1 MSENINSLP
10 EMKPFRRKLRN
21 NMTAA
26 EVALWV
32 MIKKKTKS
40 MMKVIGKT
48 AELEKT
54 VQIKHINLFF
64 KVVPFLLLTYL

>member
-32 MIKKKTKS
+32 IIKKKTKS
-40 MMKVIGKT
+40 MMKVIT
-48 AELEKT
+48 NIVELKKISPNQT
-54 VQIKHINLFF
+54 YNSFF
-64 KVVPFLLLTYL
+64 

>member
-32 MIKKKTKS
+32 IIKKKTKS